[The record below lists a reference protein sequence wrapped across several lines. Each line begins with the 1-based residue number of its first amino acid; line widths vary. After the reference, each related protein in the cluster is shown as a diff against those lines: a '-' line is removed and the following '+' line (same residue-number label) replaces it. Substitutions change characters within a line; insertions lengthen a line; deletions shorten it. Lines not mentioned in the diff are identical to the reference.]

1 VSDAIYLTLSADQAY
16 EVRRALEA
24 QLQFTIHALQLPCV
38 ANATELQARGRQG
51 CERLAEVIAL
61 LATKGC
67 SP

>member
-1 VSDAIYLTLSADQAY
+1 VSDAIHLTLSAEQAY

-24 QLQFTIHALQLPCV
+24 QLQFTMQAMQLPCL

-51 CERLAEVIAL
+51 CERLAEVIGL
-61 LATKGC
+61 LATKG